1 MFGFLG
7 FCEFLEMWGC
17 FCIYGFFGGGGGDD
31 LLFIRF
37 FKEFNLRIFIIR
49 RFFKE
54 YGKVGYNDSSLSF
67 RL

>member
-1 MFGFLG
+1 MGVFLYIWV
-7 FCEFLEMWGC
+7 FWW
-17 FCIYGFFGGGGGDD
+17 GGGDD